1 MKKRYLKS
9 MKRWIGWILSATV
22 IATSGNVPAVV
33 WAEEFSSGVDNE
45 TNLLEERE
53 ANENIIS
60 DEENRDDI
68 LDQEIESETLF
79 SDADT
84 DSDGTEAEILEED
97 TLVFSAGQCSKSRQ
111 DAVNWAY
118 AQEGKFLDYDKASGA
133 QCVDLIKYYYAYL
146 GVADYARGNGCDYVS
161 NALPGGWTRIKN
173 TADFVPEPGDIA
185 VWGKE
190 LSVYGHVSIILSA
203 NVHSFVSMDQNWP
216 KGSACKQV
224 THSYSKFWGVIRPDF
239 SSGSAQTPTIP
250 QGTQTI
256 SDGEYHIIS
265 ALDTSKA
272 VDVRGASKDNGAN
285 VQLYSNLSD
294 GRNTFHVTY
303 LGNGAYKIINSNS
316 GRCLDVDA
324 AGMTAGTNVQ
334 QWDYVGA
341 NQQQWIIQESGDG
354 WFNIISKQNGLY
366 LDVSG
371 GNPSNE
377 TNIQVWGGNGTAG
390 QKWRFLAWGNS
401 TGQTVRNGDYHI
413 VSALDGSKG
422 LDVSNAVTDNG
433 TNIQLYSNLSD
444 DKQTFR
450 VTYLGDG
457 YYKIENTYTGK
468 GLDMDAAGTKKGT
481 NIQQWDYVGADQQ
494 QWVLK
499 DAGDGYYRIIS
510 KHNGLC
516 LDVHNGSSA
525 DGSNVQGWVWNGGAG
540 QKWKFVENNPFGCL
554 DGVSAAYGKISVQG
568 WAADRDAPNTPIAVH
583 FYAVQ
588 GNKKV
593 LLGGTEAG
601 QRRADVSA
609 ANPGL
614 NEYHGFSATFNTDL
628 RGEVKI
634 EAYGINAG
642 STGSNCM
649 LNGSPRTVTIP
660 EDKTRPVISDVEIT
674 DISESGYTVRCKVRE
689 EGSGVDRVQFPTWFG
704 NENPYEKDGSWVT
717 SQAVRGK
724 LENGKYIYRVKTSD
738 FKNQMG
744 IYNTHIYAWDKY
756 GNQSEPYTIR
766 VTVKK
771 AHTHEYVPSVKKPAT
786 CTEPGIMLYMCKEK
800 DDSYE
805 KEIPATGHQHTEVRN
820 EKPATE
826 TQDGYTGD
834 VYCKDCNTKLSSGE
848 VIKKT
853 GITTVL
859 TAAPSG
865 SAFSGSQVK
874 LTASADGG
882 TGTYTYKFLICDDKG
897 NWYKL
902 QDYGNSNTCIW
913 ITGSAGKK
921 MLYVDVKDS
930 AGTVKRAELSYEV
943 KKKAE
948 ALTAKL
954 TADPSSSVVSG
965 KTVKLT
971 ANANGGTGSYTY
983 KFLVCDDKGNW
994 YKIRDFGSINTCTW
1008 IPGVA
1013 GKKTLYVDVKDSTG
1027 TVKRAELSYEVAKKV
1042 EALTAKFTA
1051 DPSSSV
1057 VSGKTVKLT
1066 ASANGGT
1073 GSYTYKFLVC
1083 DDKGNWYKIRDFGS
1097 INTCTWTSGAAGKK
1111 TLYVDVKD
1119 SAGTVKRA
1127 ALSYEVKNNVQPL
1140 TVKFTADP
1148 STGITSGKQVKL
1160 TAIGNGGT
1168 GSYTYKF
1175 LICDDKEN
1183 WYRIRDFGSSN
1194 TCTWTPGALGKKTLY
1209 VDVKDSSGV
1218 IIRQKLDIT
1227 VK

>member
-1 MKKRYLKS
+1 MKKKNV
-9 MKRWIGWILSATV
+9 KRLFGSIVIG
-22 IATSGNVPAVV
+22 IAVLIASVGQVGASGIEFSDGADESDEFSTGKDDMTESEAP
-33 WAEEFSSGVDNE
+33 EEFSP
-45 TNLLEERE
+45 
-53 ANENIIS
+53 
-60 DEENRDDI
+60 
-68 LDQEIESETLF
+68 EIEKEEDLSESQNLKLPEEDSMDIRAYWDDFLESDSEVVENASAGRAGGMTTGESGYALIKQF
-79 SDADT
+79 ESCRLTAYKAVSTEKYYTIGWGHYGADVYAGMTITQEQADRYLVQDVAGSQAAVNSFLSSNGITIGQAQFDALVSFTYNCGNVWVSTPTFQLKTILKNGYTKYSDAQIRTAFTNWNKSGGQILAGLTRRRNAEADLFLSSKIP
-84 DSDGTEAEILEED
+84 DSA
-97 TLVFSAGQCSKSRQ
+97 
-111 DAVNWAY
+111 
-118 AQEGKFLDYDKASGA
+118 
-133 QCVDLIKYYYAYL
+133 
-146 GVADYARGNGCDYVS
+146 
-161 NALPGGWTRIKN
+161 P
-173 TADFVPEPGDIA
+173 
-185 VWGKE
+185 
-190 LSVYGHVSIILSA
+190 
-203 NVHSFVSMDQNWP
+203 
-216 KGSACKQV
+216 
-224 THSYSKFWGVIRPDF
+224 
-239 SSGSAQTPTIP
+239 IP

-341 NQQQWIIQESGDG
+341 DQQQWIIQEAGDG
-354 WFNIISKQNGLY
+354 WFNIVSKKNGLY
-366 LDVSG
+366 LDISG

-401 TGQTVRNGDYHI
+401 TGQTIRNGNYHI

-525 DGSNVQGWVWNGGAG
+525 DGSNVQGWVWNGGVG

-554 DGVSAAYGKISVQG
+554 DGVSVAYGKISLQG

-601 QRRADVSA
+601 QRRADVSV

-649 LNGSPRTVTIP
+649 LNGSPKTVTIP

-724 LENGKYIYRVKTSD
+724 LENGKYTYRVKTSD
-738 FKNQMG
+738 FKNQTG

-853 GITTVL
+853 GITAVL
-859 TAAPSG
+859 TASPSG

-902 QDYGNSNTCIW
+902 QDYGNSNTCTW
-913 ITGSAGKK
+913 IPGAAGKK
-921 MLYVDVKDS
+921 MLYADVKDS

-943 KKKAE
+943 KKKVE

-954 TADPSSSVVSG
+954 TADPSSGVVSG

-1013 GKKTLYVDVKDSTG
+1013 GKKTLYVDVKDST
-1027 TVKRAELSYEVAKKV
+1027 
-1042 EALTAKFTA
+1042 
-1051 DPSSSV
+1051 
-1057 VSGKTVKLT
+1057 
-1066 ASANGGT
+1066 
-1073 GSYTYKFLVC
+1073 
-1083 DDKGNWYKIRDFGS
+1083 
-1097 INTCTWTSGAAGKK
+1097 
-1111 TLYVDVKD
+1111 
-1119 SAGTVKRA
+1119 GTVKRA

>member
-33 WAEEFSSGVDNE
+33 WAEEFN
-45 TNLLEERE
+45 
-53 ANENIIS
+53 
-60 DEENRDDI
+60 
-68 LDQEIESETLF
+68 
-79 SDADT
+79 
-84 DSDGTEAEILEED
+84 DGTEEAVLSENNNISDDKEIFADMEKEED
-97 TLVFSAGQCSKSRQ
+97 ESDTIEDVLTDGEEENTPAVSEDPADIFAASTTQSEFDQKLSQLRSKYPNYSVWNDWFDGGHQCFGFARLIGYEVFGSKPSSWAKAYNIYDVKAG
-111 DAVNWAY
+111 
-118 AQEGKFLDYDKASGA
+118 
-133 QCVDLIKYYYAYL
+133 DLIQYGNTSGQGHTVFVTKVE
-146 GVADYARGNGCDYVS
+146 GNTITFVDCNGNGNYSGGKKVRS
-161 NALPGGWTRIKN
+161 NGVKWDN
-173 TADFVPEPGDIA
+173 TVGKGSKI
-185 VWGKE
+185 WGKYSFSYI
-190 LSVYGHVSIILSA
+190 LVSPGI
-203 NVHSFVSMDQNWP
+203 
-216 KGSACKQV
+216 
-224 THSYSKFWGVIRPDF
+224 
-239 SSGSAQTPTIP
+239 SSGSAQTPTPTIP
-250 QGTQTI
+250 DGTQTI

-401 TGQTVRNGDYHI
+401 TGQTIRNGNYHI

-499 DAGDGYYRIIS
+499 DAGDEYYRIIS

-614 NEYHGFSATFNTDL
+614 NEYHGFSATFNTNL

-649 LNGSPRTVTIP
+649 LNGSPKTVTIP

-674 DISESGYTVRCKVRE
+674 DISESGYTVRCKVKE

-717 SQAVRGK
+717 SQAIRGK
-724 LENGKYIYRVKTSD
+724 LENGKYTYRVKTSD

-771 AHTHEYVPSVKKPAT
+771 NHTHEYVPSVKKPAT

-943 KKKAE
+943 KKKVE

-954 TADPSSSVVSG
+954 TADPSSSVISG

-1008 IPGVA
+1008 
-1013 GKKTLYVDVKDSTG
+1013 
-1027 TVKRAELSYEVAKKV
+1027 
-1042 EALTAKFTA
+1042 
-1051 DPSSSV
+1051 
-1057 VSGKTVKLT
+1057 
-1066 ASANGGT
+1066 
-1073 GSYTYKFLVC
+1073 
-1083 DDKGNWYKIRDFGS
+1083 
-1097 INTCTWTSGAAGKK
+1097 TSGAVGKK